1 MVDGQGAAETLATY
15 HEYIKV
21 FEQEERAW
29 RLFLD
34 SRFNSSIVDSKER
47 PLGHQLSCRRDRHAL
62 PPSVAA
68 RGISAA
74 GGQQKHDTK
83 AAPFVRTVEYAA
95 LMGSDRSSSRTEVRN
110 EVEDD
115 AREGMV
121 WIVRKRSIAFIKNA
135 ITKRVSLN
143 NWRTRPPTPAMESC
157 RTSRLPRSQDAQEQ
171 EMPPRRKFTFS
182 GTLFGHKVPQQ
193 QEAVLDFEMRADAG
207 RHAKRRAS
215 RALSDVFA
223 GSTEVI
229 VKRFRRKGGQ
239 QDRPQRNTRNVSA
252 KTSTSNGVADM
263 TSAGKNERPSR
274 QANNLRNDDSDS
286 GAELSGSDYTSALE
300 ELQPLLACPS
310 TRHRTSWKN
319 DGASSA
325 DERRLQIPITQ
336 PAQAALTPKNYRKT
350 PAQVALYGRKLVVA
364 VEREALKGDMN
375 SGRISQRFDR
385 IYQGLVDD
393 DAAHQESVQRQYLA
407 VVEAEKHQRDQEHQ
421 AAMRAWER
429 KGRPVVHSWR
439 CGVKARGNSAQG

>member
-1 MVDGQGAAETLATY
+1 MVYGQGTAEPLATY

-29 RLFLD
+29 RRFLD
-34 SRFNSSIVDSKER
+34 SRFNPSVADSNER

-68 RGISAA
+68 KGISAA
-74 GGQQKHDTK
+74 GGQQKYDTQT
-83 AAPFVRTVEYAA
+83 APFVRTVENAA
-95 LMGSDRSSSRTEVRN
+95 LVESDRSDSRTEVRN

-143 NWRTRPPTPAMESC
+143 NRRTCSPTPAMKS
-157 RTSRLPRSQDAQEQ
+157 TLPRSQDAQEQ
-171 EMPPRRKFTFS
+171 EMPPKRKFTFS
-182 GTLFGHKVPQQ
+182 GTLFGQKVPQQ
-193 QEAVLDFEMRADAG
+193 QEAVLDVAIETNAN

-239 QDRPQRNTRNVSA
+239 QDQPQRNTHTRNVSA

-263 TSAGKNERPSR
+263 TSAGKSERPSR
-274 QANNLRNDDSDS
+274 QLNNSRNDDLDG

-310 TRHRTSWKN
+310 KRHRTSLKN
-319 DGASSA
+319 DRESSG
-325 DERRLQIPITQ
+325 DECRLQIPVTQ

-375 SGRISQRFDR
+375 SGKIAQRFDR
-385 IYQGLVDD
+385 IYQRLVDD

-407 VVEAEKHQRDQEHQ
+407 VVEAEKHQRDREHQ
-421 AAMRAWER
+421 TVMRAWER
-429 KGRPVVHSWR
+429 KGRPVVDSWR
-439 CGVKARGNSAQG
+439 CGVTARVNSAQGYK